1 MKTKHLLIINFVGIA
16 VSALGV
22 ISSIVKE
29 DGILGIIHTL
39 LFFLNYKLMSAN
51 FNKLNQETKK

>member
-22 ISSIVKE
+22 ISSIVEE

-39 LFFLNYKLMSAN
+39 LFVLNYRLMSAN
-51 FNKLNQETKK
+51 FNKLEQETKK